1 MNLFLDLNWMGNIK
15 RMYCLL
21 WTHKFKKALKKM
33 FSKSFDLFVIN
44 WNLQNKIAA
53 VLQMD
58 MTQTYRDQN
67 WPWWNI
73 KLDIWEVCPQ
83 SLDDPSGAPLLDF
96 LAAWPKRRTALT
108 YSEIYVF
115 WNLLN
120 IQRMMVVVI
129 ISSAF
134 SFSNWAWNFWPFF
147 TLDSQN
153 IRHPNTEMFCFC
165 L

>member
-1 MNLFLDLNWMGNIK
+1 MGNIK

-21 WTHKFKKALKKM
+21 WTHKFKKALKKTKQKRM
-33 FSKSFDLFVIN
+33 FSKSFTLFVIN

-53 VLQMD
+53 LLQMD

-73 KLDIWEVCPQ
+73 KLDIWEICPQ

-108 YSEIYVF
+108 YSEIFVF
-115 WNLLN
+115 LEFVEYTTYDGRRYYFFSLFFFKVSLKYLTLLHF
-120 IQRMMVVVI
+120 R
-129 ISSAF
+129 
-134 SFSNWAWNFWPFF
+134 
-147 TLDSQN
+147 
-153 IRHPNTEMFCFC
+153 
-165 L
+165 